1 MHEHHSRESLS
12 IQRRLGCCLSC
23 RAEKKGQS
31 RVRERFCTVPVR
43 PCVTV
48 HLLDSDSDLQGVL
61 APHFHL
67 SQRSL
72 FKSYRRRQS
81 LIQRCF
87 GQWKPVCHFRT
98 VSSRQY
104 LAPPFHTHA
113 NGTCTFYL
121 LINVL
126 AHISFTQ
133 TQTTIRCTIPRGPNY
148 SSYSFPPSPPSL
160 PFCAC
165 QRFFPQGTQI
175 FTCDHAQRKG
185 CSSDCFGSVMRH

>member
-133 TQTTIRCTIPRGPNY
+133 TQTTIPCTPGAQLLFILL
-148 SSYSFPPSPPSL
+148 PSL
-160 PFCAC
+160 PLPP
-165 QRFFPQGTQI
+165 FPFVPVKG
-175 FTCDHAQRKG
+175 FSPKGLKFLHAITLEGMDVRVTALAV
-185 CSSDCFGSVMRH
+185 S

>member
-133 TQTTIRCTIPRGPNY
+133 TQTTIPCTPGAQLLFILL
-148 SSYSFPPSPPSL
+148 PSL
-160 PFCAC
+160 PSLPSLLCLSKV
-165 QRFFPQGTQI
+165 FPPRDSN
-175 FTCDHAQRKG
+175 FY
-185 CSSDCFGSVMRH
+185 MRSRSKEWMFE